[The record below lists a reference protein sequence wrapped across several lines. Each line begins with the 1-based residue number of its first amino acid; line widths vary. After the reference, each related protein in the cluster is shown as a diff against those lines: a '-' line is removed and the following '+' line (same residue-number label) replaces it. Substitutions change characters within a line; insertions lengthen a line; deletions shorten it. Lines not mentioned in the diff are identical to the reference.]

1 MTMGPCPACGAEY
14 ADVRAYCGKCGFA
27 VGRPCGQ
34 CGATVPIED
43 AFCLRCGKV
52 RAEHGVSRPAADPV
66 TGRADV
72 SPGAPDFLA
81 EVEKDRA
88 RFARLAPRLGQQD
101 ITRIFNAS
109 ESEDVNG

>member
-1 MTMGPCPACGAEY
+1 
-14 ADVRAYCGKCGFA
+14 
-27 VGRPCGQ
+27 
-34 CGATVPIED
+34 
-43 AFCLRCGKV
+43 
-52 RAEHGVSRPAADPV
+52 V